1 MPLRLWLVFED
12 PVITRVKSETMA
24 RAQTMGKLDEIALS
38 EDVLRLENFCSPS
51 VEQILRALVDGD
63 EGGPVRWFDATD
75 GLESIGG
82 ILRHG
87 ERHPAALRGI
97 TRDLRAYE
105 KALKEAVRRKIRF
118 RLQVDYRDL
127 F

>member
-24 RAQTMGKLDEIALS
+24 RAQTMGKLDDVALS

-63 EGGPVRWFDATD
+63 EGGAVRWFDPRD
-75 GLESIGG
+75 GLESISG

-87 ERHPAALRGI
+87 EHSPAALRGV

-105 KALKEAVRRKIRF
+105 KALREAVKRNVRF
-118 RLQVDYRDL
+118 RLQVDYRDI

>member
-1 MPLRLWLVFED
+1 MALCLWLVFED
-12 PVITRVKSETMA
+12 PVITRVKSESMA
-24 RAQTMGKLDEIALS
+24 RGQTMGRLDEIALS

-63 EGGPVRWFDATD
+63 DGGPVRWFDARD
-75 GLESIGG
+75 GLESVSG

-87 ERHPAALRGI
+87 ERHPTALRGV

-118 RLQVDYRDL
+118 RLQVDYRDIL
-127 F
+127 